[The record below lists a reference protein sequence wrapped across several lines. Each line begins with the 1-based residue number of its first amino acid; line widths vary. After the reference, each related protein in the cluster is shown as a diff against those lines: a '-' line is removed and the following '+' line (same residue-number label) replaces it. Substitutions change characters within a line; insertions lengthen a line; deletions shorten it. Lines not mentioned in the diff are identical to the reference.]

1 MFLNKKKYHKLR
13 LKNTTNIIIKQEYKN
28 IAKETLRISLKG
40 KGY

>member
-1 MFLNKKKYHKLR
+1 MKKNTTSYV